1 MTQMSEHHAP
11 AHLQFAPNRA
21 RLQVS
26 ARLAQGVHD
35 VGAPLVRLMFLA
47 TIASGGCI
55 FPPDLSVGDQDAG
68 VNSPPAILA
77 VRSDQQEL
85 PPGETVTFELGPTAG
100 SINATLI
107 DTNLTDTLYV
117 RAFVD
122 YTVSVPTPAR
132 ATCTAPPPTPAAPQ
146 RSVTCDVTAL
156 CQPTDIGTT
165 RSLSVIVF
173 DREPLESGQPS
184 FQAMPPG
191 GLKTSVFYFL
201 KCIPR
206 DT

>member
-1 MTQMSEHHAP
+1 M
-11 AHLQFAPNRA
+11 
-21 RLQVS
+21 
-26 ARLAQGVHD
+26 
-35 VGAPLVRLMFLA
+35 
-47 TIASGGCI
+47 
-55 FPPDLSVGDQDAG
+55 
-68 VNSPPAILA
+68 
-77 VRSDQQEL
+77 
-85 PPGETVTFELGPTAG
+85 
-100 SINATLI
+100 
-107 DTNLTDTLYV
+107 

-132 ATCTAPPPTPAAPQ
+132 ATCTAPPPVPAASQ

-156 CQPTDIGTT
+156 CQPADIGTT
-165 RSLSVIVF
+165 RSLSVVVF

-201 KCIPR
+201 KCIPH